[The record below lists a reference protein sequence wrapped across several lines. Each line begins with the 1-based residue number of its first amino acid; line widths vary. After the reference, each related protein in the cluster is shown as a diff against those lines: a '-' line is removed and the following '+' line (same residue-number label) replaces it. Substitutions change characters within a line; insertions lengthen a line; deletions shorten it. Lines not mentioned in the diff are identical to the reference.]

1 MEMLASRDTWW
12 MAQAEAALSAEGI
25 PSRWLS
31 PWEKGGNGALL
42 LDVPASEAVRACE
55 LLSEQLGDELA
66 DRQKATAPKAWVPL
80 LLQPDFAFALCLA
93 LLLVAFYVVSG
104 GSATGSVLFR
114 RGALDTSSFHAGEWW
129 RLVTAA
135 TLHADLE
142 HIGSNAVFLLLLAWA
157 ASERFGAGVTLW
169 MFVFTAVAGFVV
181 SVVFSDATLTVGAS
195 GGLFGLL
202 GASGGHGFR
211 GRRDVAF
218 PWRER
223 LRVGGAAVLL
233 LAFTAFSPEANIP
246 AHVGGFAAGLVAGL
260 LAPAGRRPG
269 ALVQATGAVLGV
281 GLVAAAWAA
290 ALGSFGARH

>member
-12 MAQAEAALSAEGI
+12 MAQAEAVLSAEGI
-25 PSRWLS
+25 PSRWVS
-31 PWEKGGNGALL
+31 PWEKSANGALL

-55 LLSEQLGDELA
+55 LLSEQLGDELVT
-66 DRQKATAPKAWVPL
+66 RQQATAPRAWVPL

-93 LLLVAFYVVSG
+93 LLLVAFFVVSG
-104 GSATGSVLFR
+104 GTAAGSVLFR

-157 ASERFGAGVTLW
+157 ASERFGAGVTLGL
-169 MFVFTAVAGFVV
+169 FVLTAMAGFVV
-181 SVVFSDATLTVGAS
+181 SLVFSDATLTVGAS

-211 GRRDVAF
+211 ARRDVAF

-246 AHVGGFAAGLVAGL
+246 AHLGGFVAGL
-260 LAPAGRRPG
+260 IGGLFGPVGRRPG
-269 ALVQATGAVLGV
+269 TAWQVAGAAVGI
-281 GLVAAAWAA
+281 GLVAAAWAS
-290 ALGSFGARH
+290 ALTAVPGRH